1 MKKLLL
7 LVPVI
12 LLIGTLAGCSVGPL
26 PGSPPSVADGA
37 ASTPAAADSTP
48 VASAP
53 TPTTDTQATSNSLN
67 VCKAVTV
74 GVLNLLTGR
83 HYVTATPLHSY
94 KLDGCSYF
102 GSNPKTLEFT
112 LTAIGGGHTEL
123 KNLVKY
129 YGQGFPT
136 EPVPNLG
143 DEAYDITEGII
154 VRYGD
159 TNFFALDGVAPA
171 TYRFVSQQVEVEII
185 RTLRAA
191 R

>member
-1 MKKLLL
+1 MKKLLFV
-7 LVPVI
+7 VPVI
-12 LLIGTLAGCSVGPL
+12 LLTGTLAGCSVGPL
-26 PGSPPSVADGA
+26 PGSAATFGAVGSPPRQTA
-37 ASTPAAADSTP
+37 AP
-48 VASAP
+48 AP
-53 TPTTDTQATSNSLN
+53 TPTTDTQATSDTLN

-74 GVLNLLTGR
+74 GILNLLTGR
-83 HYVTATPLHSY
+83 HYVIATPLHSY
-94 KLDGCSYF
+94 KLDGCSYY

-112 LTAIGGGHTEL
+112 LTAIGGGHTET

-143 DEAYDITEGII
+143 DEAYDITEGTI

-171 TYRFVSQQVEVEII
+171 TYSFVSQKVEVEII
-185 RTLRAA
+185 QTLRAA